1 VDPRPISD
9 GGDGFLAVLL
19 HYRPDLLE
27 ARARVPDPLGR
38 SIEAAWAWDPDR
50 RTAWVESAAAVGLR
64 LVERGERRPLDA
76 DSAGLGRLLL
86 TIGGLGVRRLTVGLG
101 GSATVDGGLGMARGL
116 GFRFEDARGRPV
128 RRPGELDR
136 LSRITPPGG
145 PPPLPSVVTALADVD
160 HPLLGP
166 GGAAAAFGPQKGAT
180 PAQVELLHRRLE
192 RLAQVY
198 EESYE
203 VDVRDVPGSGAA
215 GGLAGGLLCAGAKLV
230 PGFEVVADELDLDDR
245 LDGVDLVI
253 TGEGFLDEQS
263 FEGKVVGG
271 VTELALAN
279 GIPVLA
285 IVGEVLG
292 GVAIP
297 EGLEV
302 VSLVATFGE
311 ERAFS
316 ATHACI
322 AEVVR
327 RRLG

>member
-1 VDPRPISD
+1 
-9 GGDGFLAVLL
+9 
-19 HYRPDLLE
+19 
-27 ARARVPDPLGR
+27 
-38 SIEAAWAWDPDR
+38 
-50 RTAWVESAAAVGLR
+50 
-64 LVERGERRPLDA
+64 
-76 DSAGLGRLLL
+76 
-86 TIGGLGVRRLTVGLG
+86 
-101 GSATVDGGLGMARGL
+101 
-116 GFRFEDARGRPV
+116 
-128 RRPGELDR
+128 
-136 LSRITPPGG
+136 
-145 PPPLPSVVTALADVD
+145 
-160 HPLLGP
+160 
-166 GGAAAAFGPQKGAT
+166 
-180 PAQVELLHRRLE
+180 
-192 RLAQVY
+192 VY
-198 EESYE
+198 EESYG

-245 LDGVDLVI
+245 LEGADLVI

-263 FEGKVVGG
+263 FQGKVVGG
-271 VTELALAN
+271 VTELAQAN

-285 IVGEVLG
+285 IVGEVLD

-327 RRLG
+327 RRLS